1 MKNTKHRQAAARIP
15 QIPPANA
22 LRYRLENVL
31 QEAAKLRILIVVAS
45 QLEAIPSKPLEQL
58 AAEIEGVQHDS

>member
-1 MKNTKHRQAAARIP
+1 MKNTKHRQTAAIP
-15 QIPPANA
+15 QIPPAHA

-45 QLEAIPSKPLEQL
+45 QLETIPSKPLEQL